1 MHDLKRVTDDFAG
14 LRAGLERRG
23 EVQGLDDIAA
33 MAAQRKALI
42 ADTQALQAQ
51 RNAQAK
57 AMKGASKEQIDAARK
72 SMRELGDAI
81 KKGEVGLRQLEDE
94 LRARLLVLPNI
105 PFDDVPQGKGE
116 EDNPVLRVVG
126 EPTQFDFEPQSHDAL
141 GVALGVFDFARA
153 AKVSGARFAFLRGAA
168 AKMERALI
176 SFMLDLH
183 TARGDQE
190 LLPPYLVR
198 PEAMQGTGQLPKFA
212 EDAFHAAHGDSSLYL
227 VPTAEVPVTNYHA
240 DEILD
245 EAQLPL
251 RYVAFTPCFRA
262 EAGSA
267 GRDTKG
273 LIRQHQFHKVE
284 LVRFVLPED
293 SAKEHEALVDQ
304 AEEVL
309 RRLELPYRVVELCT
323 GDLGFS
329 AARCY
334 DIEVWLPS
342 QKLYR
347 EISSCSNFGDFQSRR
362 ANIRYRPEG
371 LKAKP
376 RLLHTLN
383 GSGLAVGRT
392 LVAIFENYQQADG
405 SVRVPTALQPYM
417 GGQTV
422 IQAKSVV

>member
-1 MHDLKRVTDDFAG
+1 MHDLKRVTDDFDG
-14 LRAGLERRG
+14 LRQGIQRRG

-33 MAAQRKALI
+33 MAAQRKAI
-42 ADTQALQAQ
+42 ISDTQKMQQ
-51 RNAQAK
+51 ERNAKAK
-57 AMKGASKEQIDAARK
+57 AMKGASKEEIDAARS
-72 SMRELGDAI
+72 SMRELSEAI
-81 KKGEVGLRQLEDE
+81 KKGESAQRQLEE
-94 LRARLLVLPNI
+94 ALRERLLVLPNI

-116 EDNPVLRVVG
+116 DDNPVLRVVG
-126 EPTQFDFEPQSHDAL
+126 EPTRLDFKPKSHDAL
-141 GVALGVFDFARA
+141 GTALGVIDFERA

-183 TARGDQE
+183 TARGDEE

-198 PEAMQGTGQLPKFA
+198 PESMLGTGQLPKFKD
-212 EDAFHAAHGDSSLYL
+212 DAFHADFGESSLYL
-227 VPTAEVPVTNYHA
+227 IPTAEVPVTNFHA

-251 RYVAFTPCFRA
+251 RYVAFTPCFRS

-284 LVRFVLPED
+284 LVRFVKAED
-293 SAKEHEALVDQ
+293 SAAEHLALVDQ

-342 QKLYR
+342 QNTYR
-347 EISSCSNFGDFQSRR
+347 EISSCSNFGDFQARR

-371 LKAKP
+371 PKAKP
-376 RLLHTLN
+376 KFLHTLN
-383 GSGLAVGRT
+383 GSALAVGRT

-405 SVRVPTALQPYM
+405 SVRVPKALQSYM
-417 GGQTV
+417 GGLEY
-422 IQAKSVV
+422 IRAAD

>member
-14 LRAGLERRG
+14 LRQGLERRG
-23 EVQGLDDIAA
+23 AVQGLDAIAE
-33 MAAQRKALI
+33 MAAQRKAII
-42 ADTQALQAQ
+42 ADTQVLQQ
-51 RNAQAK
+51 ERNAKAK
-57 AMKGASKEQIDAARK
+57 AMKGASKEEIDLART
-72 SMRELGDAI
+72 SMRELSDAI
-81 KKGEVGLRQLEDE
+81 KKGESALRQLEED

-105 PFDDVPQGKGE
+105 PFPEVPQGKGE
-116 EDNPVLRVVG
+116 DDNPVIRVVG
-126 EPTQFDFEPQSHDAL
+126 EKTQLDFEAKSHDEL
-141 GVALGVFDFARA
+141 GVALGVFDFERA

-190 LLPPYLVR
+190 MLPPYLVR
-198 PEAMQGTGQLPKFA
+198 PESMLGTGQLPKFKD
-212 EDAFHAAHGDSSLYL
+212 DAFHADFGESSLYL
-227 VPTAEVPVTNYHA
+227 IPTAEVPVTNYHA
-240 DEILD
+240 DEIID
-245 EAQLPL
+245 EADLPL
-251 RYVAFTPCFRA
+251 RYVAFTPCFRS

-284 LVRFVLPED
+284 MVRFVKAED

-304 AEEVL
+304 AEEIL
-309 RRLELPYRVVELCT
+309 RQLELPYRVVELCT

-329 AARCY
+329 AAKCY

-342 QKLYR
+342 QQSYR
-347 EISSCSNFGDFQSRR
+347 EISSCSNFADFQARR
-362 ANIRYRPEG
+362 ANIRYRPDTP
-371 LKAKP
+371 KAKP
-376 RLLHTLN
+376 KFLHTLN

-405 SVRVPTALQPYM
+405 SVRVPKALQSYM
-417 GGQTV
+417 GGLE
-422 IQAKSVV
+422 IIRKAD